1 MKVLLL
7 ADVKGSGKKGELVNV
22 SDGYARNFLFP
33 KKLAKEANA
42 QVMNE
47 LKNAADAKAY
57 HVKVETENAQKA
69 AELLNGKN
77 VKIFAKAG
85 QGGKLFGSVTAK
97 GKHHGNGEAYYIT
110 KGSGLYSD
118 NGNIIEVKAGDVV
131 FCPDGEGHGI
141 ENTSSSENLEFTALI
156 INTVK

>member
-1 MKVLLL
+1 MIFTK
-7 ADVKGSGKKGELVNV
+7 
-22 SDGYARNFLFP
+22 
-33 KKLAKEANA
+33 
-42 QVMNE
+42 NE
-47 LKNAADAKAY
+47 LKEQCGMFAHVTLEPNCSLGY
-57 HVKVETENAQKA
+57 HE
-69 AELLNGKN
+69 
-77 VKIFAKAG
+77 
-85 QGGKLFGSVTAK
+85 
-97 GKHHGNGEAYYIT
+97 HHGNGEAYYIT

>member
-1 MKVLLL
+1 MIFTEHEIV
-7 ADVKGSGKKGELVNV
+7 
-22 SDGYARNFLFP
+22 R
-33 KKLAKEANA
+33 KEKAN
-42 QVMNE
+42 
-47 LKNAADAKAY
+47 
-57 HVKVETENAQKA
+57 
-69 AELLNGKN
+69 
-77 VKIFAKAG
+77 
-85 QGGKLFGSVTAK
+85 GGKGHIIIEHLLTMFAHVTLEPNCSL
-97 GKHHGNGEAYYIT
+97 GYHEHHGNGEAYYIT

>member
-1 MKVLLL
+1 MIFTEHEIV
-7 ADVKGSGKKGELVNV
+7 
-22 SDGYARNFLFP
+22 R
-33 KKLAKEANA
+33 KEKAN
-42 QVMNE
+42 
-47 LKNAADAKAY
+47 
-57 HVKVETENAQKA
+57 
-69 AELLNGKN
+69 
-77 VKIFAKAG
+77 
-85 QGGKLFGSVTAK
+85 GGKGHIIIEHLLTKKRIKKNNAVCSLMLLQSQIVLQAIMNITVTAK
-97 GKHHGNGEAYYIT
+97 LIISL

>member
-1 MKVLLL
+1 MKLSAKKKTNGGKGHIIIEHLLT
-7 ADVKGSGKKGELVNV
+7 K
-22 SDGYARNFLFP
+22 
-33 KKLAKEANA
+33 
-42 QVMNE
+42 NE
-47 LKNAADAKAY
+47 LKEQCGMFAHVTLEPNCSLGY
-57 HVKVETENAQKA
+57 HE
-69 AELLNGKN
+69 
-77 VKIFAKAG
+77 
-85 QGGKLFGSVTAK
+85 
-97 GKHHGNGEAYYIT
+97 HHGNGEAYYIT

>member
-1 MKVLLL
+1 MIFTEHEIVRKEKANGGKGHIIIEHLLT
-7 ADVKGSGKKGELVNV
+7 K
-22 SDGYARNFLFP
+22 
-33 KKLAKEANA
+33 
-42 QVMNE
+42 NE
-47 LKNAADAKAY
+47 LKEQCSMFAHVTLEPNCSLGY
-57 HVKVETENAQKA
+57 HE
-69 AELLNGKN
+69 
-77 VKIFAKAG
+77 
-85 QGGKLFGSVTAK
+85 
-97 GKHHGNGEAYYIT
+97 HHGNGEAYYIT